1 MREMIDFNGEKLRIL
16 REEKCLTQREL
27 ASHAGISQVYL
38 SKIECNHIIPR
49 RAVCEK
55 LAWVLRV
62 DPDEFFGP
70 ADETLD
76 DIENYTRM
84 FEKVRAMGM

>member
-38 SKIECNHIIPR
+38 SKIECNHLVPR

-55 LAWVLRV
+55 LAWALRV

-70 ADETLD
+70 AGETLD

>member
-1 MREMIDFNGEKLRIL
+1 MREMIDFNGEKLRLL

-27 ASHAGISQVYL
+27 ASRAGVTQVYL
-38 SKIECNHIIPR
+38 SKIECNNLIPR
-49 RAVCEK
+49 RAMCEK

-70 ADETLD
+70 AGETLD
-76 DIENYTRM
+76 EIENYTRM